1 MSARILPFATRV
13 RRRTV
18 IQRRIERT
26 SLQLSVQTDG
36 TALTITAQD
45 ISEPEPISSDDRE
58 DFRPNFRD

>member
-36 TALTITAQD
+36 TALTITARD
-45 ISEPEPISSDDRE
+45 ISESEPTSPDDRE